1 LTVTGWPFIVRTG
14 AVVSP
19 GLGGATK
26 DVLPPTKT
34 ASSDVAGE
42 AAAGEG
48 FAGGGGDAIA
58 GGGEG
63 LTASGGGV
71 ELGDAGVGLFKGTAD
86 VAPGG
91 LGLLASDVGCA
102 GVDLGVV
109 RPSARTNAIGG
120 SKTPS
125 KFAAQA
131 DHEGSIAETSVGID
145 N

>member
-1 LTVTGWPFIVRTG
+1 MGWPFIVRTG

-19 GLGGATK
+19 GPGEAAR
-26 DVLPPTKT
+26 DVLPPTT
-34 ASSDVAGE
+34 TTGSDVAGE
-42 AAAGEG
+42 AAANED
-48 FAGGGGDAIA
+48 FAGGGGDAIT
-58 GGGEG
+58 GGGDG
-63 LTASGGGV
+63 LTASGGDV

-86 VAPGG
+86 VAPEG
-91 LGLLASDVGCA
+91 LGSLASDVGCA

-120 SKTPS
+120 SKTPW

-131 DHEGSIAETSVGID
+131 DHAGSIAETSVGID